1 MANSIKNKL
10 KDMKSSLKLPKKAR
24 DALVK
29 AGLVLSGAAITGGT
43 VAHVMSEDAKKQAT
57 ELLQQAGVKSLD
69 DINTPDFLGRTPLM
83 NAKSAME
90 TKVLLTYGAD
100 PKAEDRFGKN
110 AIWYTLVDRTDLV
123 EEKKDVK
130 LDGEIAY
137 VTYEH
142 KFSNGKNEV
151 EFIGEVESQR
161 DEVKGKEMSTGAKV
175 NIVSSGRAPHT
186 KTVSLGTVKE
196 VDKNTA
202 SAINDQIEKVTL
214 LLKAGCPLKL
224 DELVLDDIQKRILT
238 EAGKLS
244 GKEKEVENAMKKAEK
259 TLAKA
264 HKGDIL
270 KPELGEVFKEV
281 LSRKKGNPGK

>member
-1 MANSIKNKL
+1 MSNKL
-10 KDMKSSLKLPKKAR
+10 AEKIKEMKSSLELPKKAK
-24 DALVK
+24 DALIT
-29 AGLVLSGAAITGGT
+29 AGIVLSGAGITGGA
-43 VAHVMSEDAKKQAT
+43 VAYKMSEDNKKQAT
-57 ELLQQAGVKSLD
+57 EILQQAGVNSLEEIEAR
-69 DINTPDFLGRTPLM
+69 DIFDRTPLM
-83 NAKSAME
+83 AAKSAME
-90 TKVLLTYGAD
+90 TKVLLAYGAD
-100 PKAEDRFGKN
+100 PKAEDKFGSN
-110 AIWYTLVDRTDLV
+110 AIWHTLADRTDFV

-161 DEVKGKEMSTGAKV
+161 DEVKGKEMGVGAGIEIKR
-175 NIVSSGRAPHT
+175 SPYTHY
-186 KTVSLGTVKE
+186 VSLGTIKE
-196 VDKNTA
+196 VDKNTE
-202 SAINDQIEKVTL
+202 SAIKDQIERVAL

-224 DELVLDDIQKRILT
+224 DGLELDDVQKRILT
-238 EAGKLS
+238 AAGKLS

-270 KPELGEVFKEV
+270 KPELGEAFKEV
-281 LSRKKGNPGK
+281 LSRKKGNSGK